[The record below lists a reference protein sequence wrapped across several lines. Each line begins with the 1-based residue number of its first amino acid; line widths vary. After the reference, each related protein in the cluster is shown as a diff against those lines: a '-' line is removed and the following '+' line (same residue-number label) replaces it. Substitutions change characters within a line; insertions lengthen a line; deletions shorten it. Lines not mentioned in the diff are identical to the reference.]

1 MLINLRSRGAE
12 EFSLIL
18 SFVVGL
24 LAIAMAMLAIIRIQR
39 MDSVPAAMSE
49 ISSYIKDSA
58 SVYLLRQITAILLI
72 TPAISVM
79 LYFLI
84 GWETALTTALGVL
97 TSLLSSY
104 IGMSVSVR
112 VNLKTASAARHS
124 GRSAFRVAVLGGAVT
139 GLCITGF
146 SLTVLTMLYLFMN
159 SFEAMTG
166 FGFGASLAALFAQVG
181 GGIFTKSADIGA
193 DLVGKVEQ
201 NIPEDDPRNAAVI
214 ADLVGDNVGDCAG
227 RGSDL
232 FQTFSDDI
240 VTGSIVAS
248 ILVPKYGLV
257 ALFFPIVLQAAGV
270 LSSMVGIVVVRASA
284 AKPLSAFNKGLTVSA
299 LLAAAGALLVSHI
312 MLNNVMIGISAVLGV
327 CVTLVAAVTT
337 RYYAGMEGKPVSK
350 IAKASTGGA
359 ALNIITGLAY
369 GLRSPIAS
377 VLVIVASI
385 LVAFHISGGMLL
397 SIVAVNIGTDLLIGY
412 IMTADAFGP
421 VVDNA
426 AGISEMSGSEENV
439 TRALSSLDSVGNTM
453 KAVTKAYAM
462 SSGTI
467 TAFVVFITFFSTAGM
482 SAIEM
487 TTPFEIGFL
496 FIGIA
501 LPFLIASLT
510 IGSTARAA
518 ELMVDEVRRQFRHI
532 EGLLSGKAKPD
543 YARCVDIATRNALR
557 AMVPPGVISLA
568 IPVIVVTAFGIPAL
582 GALLVGS
589 VACAAM
595 LGPFFNNT
603 GTAFDNSKKLIE
615 EDSSRKGS
623 FEHAAA
629 VIGDTVGDALK
640 DVAGPSLLIF
650 MKLIG
655 MTALLILA
663 IL

>member
-1 MLINLRSRGAE
+1 MLS
-12 EFSLIL
+12 
-18 SFVVGL
+18 
-24 LAIAMAMLAIIRIQR
+24 IIRILR
-39 MDSVPAAMSE
+39 MDSVPKEMSE
-49 ISSYIKDSA
+49 ISSYIKESA
-58 SVYLLRQITAILLI
+58 DVYLLRQMRAILLL
-72 TPAISVM
+72 TPMISVI

-84 GWETALTTALGVL
+84 GWEAAFTTALGVL

-112 VNLKTASAARHS
+112 VNLRTASAARHS
-124 GRSAFRVAVLGGAVT
+124 SKSAFRVAVLGGSVT

-146 SLTVLTMLYLFMN
+146 SLTVLTMLFLLLN
-159 SFEAMTG
+159 SFESMTG

-248 ILVPKYGLV
+248 LLIPKYGIV
-257 ALFFPIVLQAAGV
+257 ALFFPLVLQAAGV
-270 LSSMVGIVVVRASA
+270 LSSMAGISVARASR
-284 AKPLSAFNKGLTVSA
+284 AKPLSAFNRGLIVSA
-299 LLAAAGALLVSHI
+299 LLAAAGALFVSYI
-312 MLNNVMIGISAVLGV
+312 MLNNLVIGISAIFGIG
-327 CVTLVAAVTT
+327 VTLVAAVTT
-337 RYYAGMEGKPVSK
+337 RYYAGMEGKPVSE

-369 GLRSPIAS
+369 GLRSPITS
-377 VLVIVASI
+377 ILVIAAAI
-385 LVAFHISGGMLL
+385 LVAFRISGGMLL

-421 VVDNA
+421 IVDNA
-426 AGISEMSGSEENV
+426 AGISEMSKGEESV
-439 TRALSSLDSVGNTM
+439 TKTLSSLDSVGNTM

-467 TAFVVFITFFSTAGM
+467 TAFVVFITFFSTAGI
-482 SAIEM
+482 SAIEVS
-487 TTPFEIGFL
+487 TPFEIGFL
-496 FIGIA
+496 FVGIT

-510 IGSTARAA
+510 IGSTAKAA
-518 ELMVDEVRRQFRHI
+518 KLMVDEVRRQFHRI
-532 EGLLSGKAKPD
+532 EGLLAGKAKPD

-557 AMVPPGVISLA
+557 EMVLPGMISLVV
-568 IPVIVVTAFGIPAL
+568 PVVVAVVFGMPAL
-582 GALLVGS
+582 GALLIGS

-615 EDSSRKGS
+615 EDDSRRGS
-623 FEHAAA
+623 LEHTAA
-629 VIGDTVGDALK
+629 VVGDTVGDSLK

-655 MTALLILA
+655 MTALLTLA
-663 IL
+663 VL